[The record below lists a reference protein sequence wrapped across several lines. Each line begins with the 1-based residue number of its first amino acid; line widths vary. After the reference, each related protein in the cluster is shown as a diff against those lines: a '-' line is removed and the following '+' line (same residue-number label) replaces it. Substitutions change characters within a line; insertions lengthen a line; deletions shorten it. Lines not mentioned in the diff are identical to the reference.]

1 MYIRDGGVFMLTVRA
16 VSVIALGVCAMIL
29 WAVLSP
35 AIASGEPL
43 RLRVMTFNLKYA
55 SESGTNKWS
64 DRRHVLKNAILSEE
78 PDLIGTQEGLYSQIK
93 HIDEDLPDYDWIG
106 LGRAGGSKDEFMAIF
121 YKHERLEPMAYDH
134 FWLSDTPNVIGSR
147 TWGNNN
153 RRMVTWVR
161 FRDKVAGVEFYHWN
175 THFDHEVQTAR
186 EKSADLLVS
195 ELRKTKPVRPV
206 VVTGDFNAS
215 QTDIVHKMMLARNEG
230 QIYLLD
236 AWDEAETHDG
246 TQVAT
251 GHGWRG
257 PGNNTRRIDWVLIS
271 PPFKCK
277 RAKVVTYQ
285 ENGQYPSDHFPVAC
299 DLELLRSE

>member
-1 MYIRDGGVFMLTVRA
+1 MYIRDGLSVRA
-16 VSVIALGVCAMIL
+16 VSVIALGICAMIL
-29 WAVLSP
+29 WAVLLP
-35 AIASGEPL
+35 AIASAEPL
-43 RLRVMTFNLKYA
+43 RLRVMSFNLKYA
-55 SESGTNKWS
+55 SERGTNKWS

-78 PDLIGTQEGLYSQIK
+78 PDLFGTQEGLYSQIK
-93 HIDEDLPDYDWIG
+93 DIDDDLPEYDWIG

-121 YKHERLEPMAYDH
+121 YKRERFEPMGYDH

-147 TWGNNN
+147 TWGHGN

-161 FRDKVAGVEFYHWN
+161 FRDKATGVEFYHWN

-215 QTDIVHKMMLARNEG
+215 ETNIVHKKMLARNEG

-246 TQVAT
+246 KQVAT

-257 PGNNTRRIDWVLIS
+257 LSNNTRRIDWVLIS
-271 PPFKCK
+271 PQFRCK
-277 RAKVVTYQ
+277 RAEVVTYQ
-285 ENGQYPSDHFPVAC
+285 ENGQYPSDHFPVVC
-299 DLELLRSE
+299 DLELLHSE